1 MSTRSKL
8 VRMEIYN
15 FGCFGTEGA
24 SIELDNILCL
34 VGENNSGKSTI
45 LKAYEYAVEN
55 KTIKPEDK
63 CNNSGEDDLPQ
74 VILYVHIPKD
84 TLNIAEK
91 WKITEGEYLLVKS
104 RWQWDNDGK
113 ISRSTWN
120 PEEDDYSEDGKAA
133 GLDTVFSSRL
143 PKPFRI
149 GTLDDPEEEHKKL
162 LTIVLQPIADKL
174 KKVIENESSDL
185 NVTIKKVS
193 ELASEPVNE
202 EKESLTKLKE
212 DLNKSHNEL
221 FPHLNVDLNIDIG
234 QIKIEPLKLL
244 KDNSFIKFE
253 EWKKELQW
261 SQQGTGSQRALFWA
275 MMQVR
280 SELNELHNIKFQ
292 LEKDIK
298 EKKKAVIRLS
308 KEKEKAVRD
317 ATKEAKDKAINELES
332 EIAKLEAAN
341 AEELKDKDKAE
352 LSLPSYMLIID
363 EPEVALHPNAVRTAS
378 NYLYKLALDPS
389 WQVMLSTHSP
399 VFINPIA
406 DHTTIVRLSRDNNN
420 PTPKI
425 YRTDEP
431 KFSPE
436 ERENLKLLNRFDTN
450 LAEIFFGGY
459 PIIVEGDTEYAA
471 FEYHL
476 LNNASEFREKP
487 LITRAHGKA
496 TIRLLIKILRHFKI
510 PFSVLHDIDYPL
522 RRDGKKNSAWSTNDA
537 IYKEI
542 KLARNDGIKV
552 IHRISVPYF
561 EVAHIPVETDGD
573 GNIIDSNRKDKP
585 WNLVNLMTNVTTI
598 SKSVLECLKDLS
610 NKKASENPFGEEFE
624 KFIQESL
631 KEWAQKNKIKD
642 QRLSIN

>member
-1 MSTRSKL
+1 MATRSKL

-24 SIELDNILCL
+24 TIELDNILCL

-55 KTIKPEDK
+55 KPIKPDDK
-63 CNNSGEDDLPQ
+63 CNTSGDDDAPQ
-74 VILYVHIPKD
+74 VVLYVHIPEH
-84 TLNIAEK
+84 TLNAAEK
-91 WKITEGEYLLVKS
+91 WKVKEDDDLLVTS
-104 RWQWDNDGK
+104 RWQWDNDGR
-113 ISRSTWN
+113 ISRTTWD
-120 PEEDDYSEDGKAA
+120 PEANEYSEDGKAA

-174 KKVIENESSDL
+174 RKVIEDDKSDL
-185 NVTIKKVS
+185 NITINKVS
-193 ELASEPVNE
+193 ELADKPVNE
-202 EKESLTKLKE
+202 EKKSLEKLKE

-221 FPHLNVDLNIDIG
+221 FPHLKIDFNINIG
-234 QIKIEPLKLL
+234 QIKIDPLKLL
-244 KDNSFIKFE
+244 KDNSYIKFE

-280 SELNELHNIKFQ
+280 SELDELHNIKSQ
-292 LEKDIK
+292 LENDIK
-298 EKKKAVIRLS
+298 NKRKAVEKLIKAKEKVKKEDTKKAKD
-308 KEKEKAVRD
+308 KEIQEIEKEIVKLVATNAEKLRDKEKAD
-317 ATKEAKDKAINELES
+317 
-332 EIAKLEAAN
+332 
-341 AEELKDKDKAE
+341 

-378 NYLYKLALDPS
+378 NYLYNLALDPA

-420 PTPKI
+420 PTPQI
-425 YRTDEP
+425 YRSEEV
-431 KFSPE
+431 KFSKE
-436 ERENLKLLNRFDTN
+436 EKENLKLLNKFDTN

-471 FEYHL
+471 FEYLL
-476 LNNASEFREKP
+476 LNKASEFDEKP

-496 TIRLLIKILRHFKI
+496 TICLLIKILKHFKI
-510 PFSVLHDIDYPL
+510 PFSVLHDVDYPL
-522 RRDGKKNSAWSTNDA
+522 RRDGKKNGAWSTNMN
-537 IYKEI
+537 IFEEI
-542 KLARNDGIKV
+542 KSAREEGLKV
-552 IHRISVPYF
+552 IHRVSVPYF
-561 EVAHIPVETDGD
+561 ELVHVPIEKDAD
-573 GNIIDSNRKDKP
+573 GNIVDSSRKDKP
-585 WNLVNLMTNVTTI
+585 WNLVNLI
-598 SKSVLECLKDLS
+598 GKEPDILQSVLSWLKELS
-610 NKKASENPFGEEFE
+610 NKDADENLFGEEFE
-624 KFIQESL
+624 ESIHKL
-631 KEWAQKNKIKD
+631 LQEWAEKNSIKD
-642 QRLSIN
+642 QRFKTE